1 MALPDSS
8 PDSKTKRLPFEP
20 ASSRKKDEK
29 KPAFANS
36 GTQRSDAKKTTGK
49 SSLRAAE
56 NAGIPEVVSRRMA
69 KRMALFCGV
78 PSLMG
83 MLSFVGSYVVIRN
96 HWMELPPVVT
106 LIVSLSCF
114 GLGFVGL
121 SYGVISAS
129 WEEDQDG
136 SFWGMSEFKS
146 NWSKITAAR
155 KESKESDS

>member
-1 MALPDSS
+1 MTLPDSS
-8 PDSKTKRLPFEP
+8 PDPKPNRLPFEP
-20 ASSRKKDEK
+20 TTSRKKVEK
-29 KPAFANS
+29 KPPSTNS
-36 GTQRSDAKKTTGK
+36 GTQGSNGKMAKGK
-49 SSLRAAE
+49 ASSQTAA

-69 KRMALFCGV
+69 KRMALFCGL

-83 MLSFVGSYVVIRN
+83 MLTFIGSYAVVRN
-96 HWMELPPVVT
+96 HWLELPPVVT
-106 LIVSLSCF
+106 LIVSLSFF

-136 SFWGMSEFKS
+136 SFWGLPEFKS

-155 KESKESDS
+155 QESKNSDS